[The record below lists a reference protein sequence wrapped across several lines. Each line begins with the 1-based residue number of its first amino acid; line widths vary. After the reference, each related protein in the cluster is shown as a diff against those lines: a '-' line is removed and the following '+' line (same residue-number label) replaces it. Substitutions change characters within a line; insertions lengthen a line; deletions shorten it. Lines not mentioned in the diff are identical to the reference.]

1 MQFSRRVLAFGPS
14 AVSCQP
20 LPASN
25 NQDNL
30 MKIVIFL
37 FAILTSINTYGQIKR
52 DSIEINL
59 SGRVDTTDVNIKQI
73 YNLFKT
79 YLETRPDSIRINPC
93 WNMAEQ
99 SKGLKGNV
107 ALFYTPFYNLG
118 ADPKTIFSIWKP
130 FILSIE
136 PKSKEKYLIRV
147 ALIKKEDEPDK
158 ILTIINVNAIY
169 ESDKWVLQNTIND
182 VTEGWRN
189 KPYKYL
195 NYFYPSEYLFNEKLA
210 EKSITYCDS
219 IVKILKINSVDNF
232 SYFVCDNTDH
242 MGQLFG
248 YEFYYLNY
256 TTGLTIKWRNEI
268 YSSKNSEFYPHEFMH
283 MLFTNL
289 NNDSINYIIEE
300 GLACFLGELGTE
312 KYTTQILKLA
322 NDYLSKK
329 PTYTLD
335 NLLNNSTSWNG
346 YQTAYPTGSILAE
359 ITYEK
364 SGYEGI
370 RKLIQSNT
378 TVDSDIYKAI
388 RQITKL
394 NKTQLEREFTLR
406 LKKYVA
412 IDK

>member
-1 MQFSRRVLAFGPS
+1 
-14 AVSCQP
+14 
-20 LPASN
+20 
-25 NQDNL
+25 
-30 MKIVIFL
+30 
-37 FAILTSINTYGQIKR
+37 
-52 DSIEINL
+52 
-59 SGRVDTTDVNIKQI
+59 
-73 YNLFKT
+73 
-79 YLETRPDSIRINPC
+79 
-93 WNMAEQ
+93 
-99 SKGLKGNV
+99 
-107 ALFYTPFYNLG
+107 
-118 ADPKTIFSIWKP
+118 
-130 FILSIE
+130 
-136 PKSKEKYLIRV
+136 
-147 ALIKKEDEPDK
+147 
-158 ILTIINVNAIY
+158 
-169 ESDKWVLQNTIND
+169 
-182 VTEGWRN
+182 
-189 KPYKYL
+189 
-195 NYFYPSEYLFNEKLA
+195 
-210 EKSITYCDS
+210 
-219 IVKILKINSVDNF
+219 
-232 SYFVCDNTDH
+232 